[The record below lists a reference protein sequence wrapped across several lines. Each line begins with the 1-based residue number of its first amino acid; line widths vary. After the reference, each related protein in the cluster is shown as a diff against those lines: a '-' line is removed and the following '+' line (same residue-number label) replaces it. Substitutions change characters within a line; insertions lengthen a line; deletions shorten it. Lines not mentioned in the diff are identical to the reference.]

1 MSTKRVKVAV
11 LGASG
16 YTGADSVRLLA
27 NHPHVE
33 IAMLIA
39 NTQAGKKFSDLYP
52 QFSGLA
58 LPPMI
63 SADEANWSDI
73 DVVICGLPHGTAQD
87 IIKNIPTS
95 VRVIDMSADFR
106 LRDTSTYE
114 AWYGRSH
121 DASDL
126 LAGAVYGLSEPY
138 RDDIAQ
144 ARIVACPGCYP
155 TAALTLLLPLVK
167 GGLISTDDLIIDAK
181 SGVTGAGRSLKEQN
195 LFSEVAEGMHPYGVG
210 AHRHAPEIE
219 QELSRASGASVVVNF
234 TPHLVPMNRGELL
247 SVYARLGDGKTVDDI
262 LQALAERYADEPF
275 VRVAQVLPAT
285 RHVRGSNSC
294 ILGAVADRIP
304 GRVILF
310 SALDNLVKGSAGQ
323 AVQNLNIMYGFDETT
338 GLEQL
343 PLYP

>member
-1 MSTKRVKVAV
+1 MTTKRVKVAV

-16 YTGADSVRLLA
+16 YTGADTVRLLA

-33 IAMLIA
+33 VAMLVA
-39 NTQAGKKFSDLYP
+39 NTQAGKSFSDLYP
-52 QFSGLA
+52 QFSGLE
-58 LPPMI
+58 LPTMI

-87 IIKNIPTS
+87 IIKNIPAS

-106 LRDTSTYE
+106 LRDTATYE
-114 AWYGRSH
+114 QWYGRAH
-121 DASDL
+121 VASDL
-126 LAGAVYGLSEPY
+126 LEGAVYGLSEHY
-138 RDDIAQ
+138 RNDIAK

-167 GGLISTDDLIIDAK
+167 SGLISTEDLIIDAK

-210 AHRHAPEIE
+210 MHRHAPEIE
-219 QELSRASGASVVVNF
+219 QELSLAAGATVVVNF

-247 SVYARLGDGKTVDDI
+247 SVYARLGAGKTVDDI
-262 LQALAERYADEPF
+262 LKALSDRYVNEPF
-275 VRVAQVLPAT
+275 VRVVDVLPAT

-294 ILGAVADRIP
+294 ILGAVADRIS

-323 AVQNLNIMYGFDETT
+323 AVQNLNIMYGFAETT